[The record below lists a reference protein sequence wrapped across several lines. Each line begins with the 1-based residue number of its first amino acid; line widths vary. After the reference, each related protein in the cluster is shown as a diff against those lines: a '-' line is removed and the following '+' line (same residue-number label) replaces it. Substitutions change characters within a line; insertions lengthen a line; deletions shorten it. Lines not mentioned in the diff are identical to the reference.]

1 MNKCKGSDMVEDNKI
16 IELYWKRD
24 QSAIDE
30 SNKKYGKYCRTI
42 AYNIL
47 YSKEDSEECVN
58 DTWHNAWRAMPPEK
72 PSKLQYF
79 LGRITR
85 NLALDRYGYNKAQKR
100 NDKLETAISE
110 YYECIANSKF
120 SVEDE
125 LILKKLINEFLESL
139 DSRARIIFLR
149 RYWYALSVQEIA
161 KNLGMSESH
170 VSVILHRTRNR
181 FKDYLEKE
189 GITV

>member
-1 MNKCKGSDMVEDNKI
+1 MVEDNKI

-24 QSAIDE
+24 ESAIDE

-125 LILKKLINEFLESL
+125 FILKKLINEFLESL

>member
-1 MNKCKGSDMVEDNKI
+1 MEDNKI

-58 DTWHNAWRAMPPEK
+58 DTWHNAWRTIPPEK

-100 NDKLETAISE
+100 NSDLESAIEE
-110 YYECIANSKF
+110 YYECIPNGEF

-125 LILKKLINEFLESL
+125 VILKKLINEFLESL

-161 KNLGMSESH
+161 QKMGMSESH

-181 FKDYLEKE
+181 FKDYLKKE

>member
-1 MNKCKGSDMVEDNKI
+1 MEDSKI
-16 IELYWKRD
+16 IELFWKRD
-24 QSAIDE
+24 EAAIEE

-47 YSKEDSEECVN
+47 RSTNDSDECVN
-58 DTWHNAWRAMPPEK
+58 DTWHNAWRTIPPEK
-72 PSKLQYF
+72 PNKLQYF
-79 LGRITR
+79 FGRITR
-85 NLALDRYGYNKAQKR
+85 NLALDRYSYNKAQKR
-100 NDKLETAISE
+100 NSDLESAIEE
-110 YYECIANSKF
+110 YYECIPNGEF
-120 SVEDE
+120 SIEDE
-125 LILKKLINEFLESL
+125 VILKKLINEFLESL

-161 KNLGMSESH
+161 KKMGMSESH

-181 FKDYLEKE
+181 FKDYLKKE

>member
-1 MNKCKGSDMVEDNKI
+1 MEDNKI
-16 IELYWKRD
+16 VELYWKRD
-24 QSAIDE
+24 ELAISE
-30 SNKKYGKYCRTI
+30 SDQKYGRYCRTI

-47 YSKEDSEECVN
+47 FSQQDSDECVN
-58 DTWHNAWRAMPPEK
+58 DTWHNAWRVIPPEK
-72 PSKLQYF
+72 PSRLQYF

-85 NLALDRYGYNKAQKR
+85 NLALDRYGYNKAQRR
-100 NDKLETAISE
+100 NADLETAIDE
-110 YYECIANSKF
+110 YYECIPNGEF

-125 LILKKLINEFLESL
+125 LILKNLINSFLESL
-139 DSRARIIFLR
+139 DSRTRIIFLR

-161 KNLGMSESH
+161 KKMGMSESH

-181 FKDYLEKE
+181 FKDYLKKE